1 MTARW
6 IFGLGLLAVA
16 SGVAPGCSSK
26 TKTNT
31 KKKPFTCE
39 RFDQRTQ
46 QCKKQLLA
54 AVKQRLESSA
64 EAEARDTKLQYKMFE
79 YRLLRKIRARK
90 AKKLCERYR
99 RKSRREDRKH
109 LANMKDCYGRQ
120 GCRAFAR
127 CTLSIW

>member
-6 IFGLGLLAVA
+6 TLGLGLLVAV
-16 SGVAPGCSSK
+16 SGGAPGCISK
-26 TKTNT
+26 TST

-39 RFDQRTQ
+39 RFEQRTH

-54 AVKQRLESSA
+54 VVKQRLESSA
-64 EAEARDTKLQYKMFE
+64 KPEARDAKLQYKMLE
-79 YRLLRKIRARK
+79 YRLLSKIRAQN

-99 RKSRREDRKH
+99 RQSRREDRKH
-109 LANMKDCYGRQ
+109 YANMKDCYGRQ